1 MKAEGLEPD
10 TAHVPDS
17 WIDHV
22 KTKVPGVNY
31 VGGRAYLIVSEHSCR
46 AGHRPRSRR

>member
-10 TAHVPDS
+10 TSHVIDS
-17 WIDHV
+17 WIDNE

-31 VGGRAYLIVSEHSCR
+31 VGGRIPNLR
-46 AGHRPRSRR
+46 RTRLPRPLD